1 MPIPF
6 NYLQHSP
13 IRLGELDCDEVLCG
27 AAQWACSIGAHDKP
41 VVWATALRSADPLHV
56 DGLLLFSIGRWQ
68 KRVETAM
75 PS

>member
-1 MPIPF
+1 MF
-6 NYLQHSP
+6 NYLQHKP
-13 IRLGELDCDEVLCG
+13 IRLGELDCGEGFWG
-27 AAQWACSIGAHDKP
+27 AAQWASSIDAHDEP
-41 VVWATALRSADPLHV
+41 IVWATALRSADPLHV